1 MIGKEAANSYLGPAP
16 VEVVELEAAP
26 NSYLG
31 PAAVEVVELK
41 AAANDYLGPAA
52 PPAVQVVERIAES
65 YLAVP
70 VGAPAPAPAVISVPR
85 AQPVPAVAPGN
96 SYLASAPE
104 PAVLAVDR
112 SVVKSDILAAT
123 RAEPIAIIRSVLNA
137 PDTLLAAQNGW
148 DYSYESANGIK
159 QEASGSLRLVDG
171 SQATVMRG
179 SYEFI
184 GADSI
189 VYAVEWFADET
200 GFHATAPHLPRNVE
214 PNHPEVAA
222 AVRAQVAFAEA
233 EDRTAAASGVV
244 DARAPLASYG
254 Y

>member
-1 MIGKEAANSYLGPAP
+1 MVGREAA
-16 VEVVELEAAP
+16 

-41 AAANDYLGPAA
+41 AAPNSYLGPAA
-52 PPAVQVVERIAES
+52 VEVVEAPAVQVVERIAES

-70 VGAPAPAPAVISVPR
+70 VGAPAPAPVPAVISVPR
-85 AQPVPAVAPGN
+85 AQPVLAVAPRD

-171 SQATVMRG
+171 SEATVMRG

-184 GADSI
+184 GADGI

-222 AVRAQVAFAEA
+222 AVRAQIAFAEA

-244 DARAPLASYG
+244 DARAPLATPRHAGHG